1 MLGRKWKQGR
11 GWGLG
16 SSFNLGSQGTSRRR
30 EGREMGGER
39 GGGLGGGVA
48 SWVEDQE
55 GVRSV
60 PCSREGSELK
70 LYFGDLLG

>member
-1 MLGRKWKQGR
+1 
-11 GWGLG
+11 
-16 SSFNLGSQGTSRRR
+16 
-30 EGREMGGER
+30 MGGER

-60 PCSREGSELK
+60 PCLREGSELK